1 MSILKTI
8 HVLLQW
14 NAIEIMIRIYF
25 LNWQTFA
32 FFMNYRAKNK
42 GVRNGNVVD
51 ADKSTLLIRLP
62 SHSKFF
68 FLHTFYFPSFTPLV
82 VYKMFETRKKGQTF
96 VLHIFLT
103 KKVKGLRRA
112 KFRKTCYLIFS
123 NWLKRCVHFFGN
135 IYIYFIVIISKWLS
149 VFFSLSNKYIRRRR
163 TI

>member
-1 MSILKTI
+1 
-8 HVLLQW
+8 
-14 NAIEIMIRIYF
+14 
-25 LNWQTFA
+25 
-32 FFMNYRAKNK
+32 MNYRAKNK

-62 SHSKFF
+62 SHCNFF

-123 NWLKRCVHFFGN
+123 NWLKRCVHFFFGN
-135 IYIYFIVIISKWLS
+135 IYIFYSDYQQMIICI
-149 VFFSLSNKYIRRRR
+149 FFLYPINIYDVDVPFNNMY
-163 TI
+163 